1 MQGDS
6 SEANQAKISRSTTM
20 VELLDAIENRGE
32 PTPEELQGILAKL
45 KTLRFEFRTVLDKMT
60 KSVKQ
65 NLPRKPGTGRPSDL
79 TLSQKK
85 EACKRVGLL
94 MSQGVEVQDALSRVA
109 QRFGVGRRTI
119 QRAWQK
125 RRELHKLP
133 GDS

>member
-1 MQGDS
+1 
-6 SEANQAKISRSTTM
+6 M
-20 VELLDAIENRGE
+20 VELLDAIENRDE